1 MKISIIT
8 VCLNNRATIGDTLN
22 SVLSQSCKELEYII
36 VDGGSDDG
44 TLAVLAEYGN
54 RITRTIS
61 EPDHG
66 MYDAMNKGI
75 AVASGDVIGILN
87 ADDVYVDSDVL
98 VRVADIFKNA
108 ENDACYADLVYVDA
122 AGRTV
127 RSWKAGEY
135 LRRKMYAGWMPPHP
149 TFFVRR
155 SCYEQHGGYR
165 TDMGTSADYE
175 LMLRYLL
182 CHSVTPAYLPEV
194 LVRMRIGGS
203 SNCSIVHRL
212 KAHMM
217 DWRAWRVNGLWPY
230 PWTIPLKPLRKLG
243 QWVVGN

>member
-8 VCLNNRATIGDTLN
+8 VCLNNRATICDTIT
-22 SVLSQSCKELEYII
+22 SVLSQSCEDLEYII

-54 RITRTIS
+54 RITRVIS

-75 AVASGDVIGILN
+75 AVAGGDVIGILN
-87 ADDVYVDSDVL
+87 ADDVYVDSTVL
-98 VRVADIFKNA
+98 VRVADLFKNP

-122 AGRTV
+122 SGRTV
-127 RSWKAGEY
+127 RNWKAGEY
-135 LRRKMYAGWMPPHP
+135 VRRKMYTGWMPPHP

-155 SCYEQHGGYR
+155 SCYEQYGGYR
-165 TDMGTSADYE
+165 TDMGTAADYE

-182 CHSVTPAYLPEV
+182 CHSITPAYLPGA

-203 SNCSIVHRL
+203 SNCSTVHRL
-212 KAHMM
+212 KAHVM
-217 DWRAWRVNGLWPY
+217 DWRAWRVNALWPY
-230 PWTIPLKPLRKLG
+230 PWTVPLKPLRKLG
-243 QWVVGN
+243 QRVVRN